1 MLPFYLLW
9 LIIALFSNNEIFIS
23 QNKYLNKSLKLL
35 AFYVIFFYLI
45 IFTVFK
51 GNVGADYNSYML
63 FFNLGK
69 FKDYKDTLFSIEP
82 LFWYL
87 SRLFFVL
94 NLPFEC
100 FWFLLATITL
110 ILKFRFYK
118 NMSPYLTV
126 SLLIY
131 LSGMFIERDFDGIR
145 QGLSISFCYI
155 GILALL
161 RSNKKE
167 FLIYCLIGIL
177 FHYSS
182 VVFLI
187 SPFFL
192 KIRMRKFVYYVIL
205 MLGFIFVLM
214 RLNFLVFVVN
224 FIPLSYLKAKVNVY
238 MSINEYSKAVGI
250 NIGIL
255 VRIMIFTLFIIKGNR
270 FGIDD
275 EKYNLLL
282 NGLFFSIICF
292 LFFNNMDI
300 LAHRLAYGFREFQI
314 IIIPMIFKKIKA
326 KEKPVVYSFIIVYS
340 FVMFYRMINT
350 PLLRTYYQYT
360 NLLFNF

>member
-1 MLPFYLLW
+1 MFPFYVLW
-9 LIIALFSNNEIFIS
+9 FIIALFSNNEVFVS
-23 QNKYLNKSLKLL
+23 QNNYLNKSLKLL
-35 AFYVIFFYLI
+35 TFYTIFFYLI
-45 IFTVFK
+45 IFTAFK
-51 GNVGADYNSYML
+51 GNVGSDYNGYIQ
-63 FFNLGK
+63 
-69 FKDYKDTLFSIEP
+69 LFSLGERQNYQDIAFLIEP
-82 LFWYL
+82 LFWFL

-100 FWFLLATITL
+100 FWFLLATTTL

-161 RSNKKE
+161 QSNKKK
-167 FLIYCLIGIL
+167 FIFYCLIGIL

-182 VVFLI
+182 IVFLI
-187 SPFFL
+187 SPLFL
-192 KIRMRKFVYYVIL
+192 KIRMRKFVYYAIL
-205 MLGFIFVLM
+205 VLGFICLFM
-214 RLNFLVFVVN
+214 KLNFIVFIVQ
-224 FIPLSYLKAKVNVY
+224 FIPISYIKIRVNAY
-238 MSINEYSKAVGI
+238 MSIAEYSKAIGV
-250 NIGIL
+250 NIGII
-255 VRIMIFTLFIIKGNR
+255 VRIIIFILFVRKGNR
-270 FGIDD
+270 FGVDN

-282 NGLFFSIICF
+282 NGFFFSIVCF
-292 LFFNNMDI
+292 LLFNNMDI
-300 LAHRLAYGFREFQI
+300 LAHRLVYGFREFQI
-314 IIIPMIFKKIKA
+314 IIIPIIFEKIKSR
-326 KEKPVVYSFIIVYS
+326 EKPIVYPFIIVYS

-350 PLLRTYYQYT
+350 PHLRTYYQYT